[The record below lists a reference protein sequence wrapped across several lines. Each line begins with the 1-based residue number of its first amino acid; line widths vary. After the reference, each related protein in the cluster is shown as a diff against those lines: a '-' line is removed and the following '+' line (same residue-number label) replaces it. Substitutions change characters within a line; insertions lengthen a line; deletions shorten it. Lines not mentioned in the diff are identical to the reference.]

1 MDPIKQAVKAVGGQQ
16 SELAKRISVS
26 PQIVNQ
32 WVTGKRPVP
41 AHHCIA
47 IEEATG
53 GAVTRYDL
61 GPDVFGAVK
70 PPARRA
76 RAA

>member
-61 GPDVFGAVK
+61 RPDVFGAVK
-70 PPARRA
+70 PTARRVK
-76 RAA
+76 AA